1 MAVRALVNSFDTH
14 KEQMS
19 AALAGHK
26 EQRLFDR
33 LIQVVDPA
41 DLLAVENVTLNFT
54 KVFRT
59 SLGEIEV
66 KRTPEAYGGRKNKKK
81 EKDKEKEKEKEGK
94 EKKKWNS
101 REDIKVVGK
110 GRWRRLNR
118 PVSDFIHHEELASF
132 SNAMRHVRPPA
143 SWTATPIL
151 LTPHDTH
158 STQATTTEA
167 TKTLESQIAVLK
179 EQLAAER
186 EVRSKVETQL
196 AIARLHLAQEGAR
209 REGLERLA
217 GAMLEKLKSAGIAFS
232 PPAPAP
238 SPSSPTPTASHPSHP
253 HPIPTLSSSPPS
265 PAPSGAKSTTQVY
278 ALSRHNS
285 SPHRLVS
292 KAPPTG
298 GAAQQQGP
306 GGTSSPPHSLSP
318 LSQTKVPHTSP
329 REQHA
334 KVSPRSTSRQST
346 SITTTSGQQQSS
358 STTTTTAGS
367 VSAPIN
373 AAPRVRQSSGGG
385 SLIASAYQNSGRPL
399 MAVDDAQSGKSLTDR
414 LVDKMFSADSGLEL
428 RETRDGRLC
437 FCGCECVD
445 WLVEELRVGRDKAV
459 VIGDKLLQRGFF
471 RCLVYDT
478 ASFTDDHTLFQA
490 TTPADTCGED

>member
-1 MAVRALVNSFDTH
+1 
-14 KEQMS
+14 
-19 AALAGHK
+19 
-26 EQRLFDR
+26 
-33 LIQVVDPA
+33 
-41 DLLAVENVTLNFT
+41 
-54 KVFRT
+54 
-59 SLGEIEV
+59 
-66 KRTPEAYGGRKNKKK
+66 
-81 EKDKEKEKEKEGK
+81 
-94 EKKKWNS
+94 
-101 REDIKVVGK
+101 
-110 GRWRRLNR
+110 
-118 PVSDFIHHEELASF
+118 
-132 SNAMRHVRPPA
+132 
-143 SWTATPIL
+143 
-151 LTPHDTH
+151 
-158 STQATTTEA
+158 
-167 TKTLESQIAVLK
+167 
-179 EQLAAER
+179 
-186 EVRSKVETQL
+186 
-196 AIARLHLAQEGAR
+196 
-209 REGLERLA
+209 
-217 GAMLEKLKSAGIAFS
+217 
-232 PPAPAP
+232 
-238 SPSSPTPTASHPSHP
+238 
-253 HPIPTLSSSPPS
+253 
-265 PAPSGAKSTTQVY
+265 
-278 ALSRHNS
+278 
-285 SPHRLVS
+285 
-292 KAPPTG
+292 
-298 GAAQQQGP
+298 
-306 GGTSSPPHSLSP
+306 

-346 SITTTSGQQQSS
+346 SITTTSGQQQQQSS